1 MRCGTL
7 RTASR
12 RGADVANLDD
22 LVAALH
28 GGTRHRG
35 TRATS
40 LRLPADL
47 HEAASIATALGM
59 DRSLTAAT
67 TRALRARIEA
77 FLRERAI
84 AEHLAAFPSD
94 EPTLATV
101 ALRRVS
107 GTDHP
112 GAAVPDLVARVSAW
126 YAERH
131 PLWARSG
138 QVDEAVD
145 RVLEHVEAIAAVQ
158 ATDTATS

>member
-1 MRCGTL
+1 MP
-7 RTASR
+7 S
-12 RGADVANLDD
+12 LDD
-22 LVAALH
+22 LVTALH
-28 GGTRHRG
+28 GGRG
-35 TRATS
+35 DRRTRATS

-47 HEAASIATALGM
+47 HEAASIATELGM
-59 DRSLTAAT
+59 DPSLTAAT

-107 GTDHP
+107 GSDHP
-112 GAAVPDLVARVSAW
+112 GATLPDLVARVSDW

-138 QVDEAVD
+138 QVDDAVD
-145 RVLEHVEAIAAVQ
+145 RVLEHVEAVAAVR
-158 ATDTATS
+158 ATGTVAT